1 MLNLKLHLFNFKKEL
16 DFESQ
21 DEVAQIV
28 ESHFN
33 GCDNHSE
40 KTIIK
45 SLNDKLSSY
54 SYDKSVQSLLE
65 TINTD
70 LSSYE
75 LSYNIKDLYKIVEK
89 KNQGGDMYRPA
100 LNTILGIINTETNE
114 DKMVKILD
122 ELSMHSWIPEVNLF
136 VANLTKSPE
145 KRINLLSSGKS
156 EPVYTIVETVEN
168 GHMAFI
174 QDSWFLLKD
183 DTIEKSLLE
192 DNVKD
197 VEKLNILR
205 NLQVAMKYA
214 TVSEDRIDFRISE
227 NLTIGIPTKKGGAFY
242 INNEQTNKE
251 TTLETL
257 FQSPIIPIVNKN
269 FFPLIKEVAANVDM
283 FVELDVVRKIENL
296 TNPFLSLYA
305 FNYKENIY
313 TYRVDSRYGNTLF
326 KYESA
331 NELINEI
338 KNELSFDLTYFYENK
353 ISKEMK
359 FRKALEDKERQI
371 KLDLTD
377 IDKNIDKV
385 EANVKMIGESE
396 VLTKALNLLTE
407 KRNELEAELKG
418 VKELQYNERLAL

>member
-1 MLNLKLHLFNFKKEL
+1 MLNLKLHLFNFKKQL

-33 GCDNHSE
+33 GCDEHSE
-40 KTIIK
+40 KAIIN
-45 SLNDKLSSY
+45 SLNDKLSVY
-54 SYDKSVQSLLE
+54 TYDKSVQSLLE
-65 TINTD
+65 SLNTD
-70 LSSYE
+70 LSTYE
-75 LSYNIKDLYKIVEK
+75 LTYNLKDLYKFVER

-100 LNTILGIINTETNE
+100 LNSILGIINTESND
-114 DKMVKILD
+114 DKMVKIMN
-122 ELSMHSWIPEVNLF
+122 ELSMHTWIPEVNLF
-136 VANLTKSPE
+136 VTNLTKSPE
-145 KRINLLSSGKS
+145 KRVNMMSSGKS

-174 QDSWFLLKD
+174 QDSWFLLKE

-197 VEKLNILR
+197 DEKLHMLR

-214 TVSEDRIDFRISE
+214 TVSEDKIDFRVSE
-227 NLTIGIPTKKGGAFY
+227 NLTIGIPTKKGGSFY
-242 INNEQTNKE
+242 INNEETNKE

-269 FFPLIKEVAANVDM
+269 FFPLIKEVANNIDK
-283 FVELDVVRKIENL
+283 FVELDVVRKVENL
-296 TNPFLSLYA
+296 TNPFVSLYA

-331 NELINEI
+331 NELVNEV

-353 ISKEMK
+353 LSKEVK

-371 KLDLTD
+371 KLDLND

-385 EANVKMIGESE
+385 VANVKMIGESE
-396 VLTKALNLLTE
+396 VLKKALDLLNE
-407 KRNELEAELKG
+407 KRNELESELKG
-418 VKELQYNERLAL
+418 VKELQYNEKLVM